1 MRERAAISA
10 MARRAETIEKER
22 PEDGLTAAVREKYRL
37 VVILAALAVINL
49 ASQHFRHHGLSGKE
63 MLIGTLVLVAVLVVY
78 AYVRAV
84 WDVKVRKR
92 SLGIEEGRQDQS

>member
-1 MRERAAISA
+1 MRERAVISA
-10 MARRAETIEKER
+10 MARHAETMEKER

-63 MLIGTLVLVAVLVVY
+63 MLIGTLVLAAALVLY
-78 AYVRAV
+78 SYVCAV
-84 WDVKVRKR
+84 WDVKVRRKP
-92 SLGIEEGRQDQS
+92 LGTTEGSQHQS

>member
-1 MRERAAISA
+1 
-10 MARRAETIEKER
+10 MARRGETTEKER

-63 MLIGTLVLVAVLVVY
+63 MLIGTLVLAAALVLDS
-78 AYVRAV
+78 YVCAV
-84 WDVKVRKR
+84 WDVKVRRKP
-92 SLGIEEGRQDQS
+92 LGTTEGSQDQS